1 MFGQMK
7 QLMEMQK
14 KMQEVK
20 RQLDNT
26 FFDIV
31 SSDGAVR
38 ITMSASQELKSI
50 NIQPEV
56 SSIDKNALEASL
68 KEAYNKAIKRSH
80 EIGAEKMRQVTGF
93 NIPGLT

>member
-14 KMQEVK
+14 KMREVK
-20 RQLDNT
+20 NQLDNT
-26 FFDIV
+26 YFEII
-31 SSDGAVR
+31 SNDGLIK
-38 ITMSASQELKSI
+38 ITMSASQELKDI
-50 NIQPEV
+50 TIQ
-56 SSIDKNALEASL
+56 SDISGIAKNALEASL

-80 EIGAEKMRQVTGF
+80 ELGAEKMKQITGF